1 MESDRYNFKIVEQKW
16 QDYWLKNKTFK
27 AEIIKNKKKFY
38 CLEMFPYPSGK
49 IHMGHVRNY
58 TIGDVLARYKSLQG
72 FNVLHPM
79 GWDSFGLPAENAAR
93 QNNLNPK
100 EWTEENISIMKNQ
113 LKKLGLSID
122 WDREIST
129 CSPDYYKHQQQF
141 FLELYDKGLV
151 YRKENYV
158 NWDPIDETVLAN
170 EQVIEGKGWRSGATV
185 ERKKLTQ
192 WFFNISKFSNDL
204 LEGLNQLDEW
214 PNKVKI
220 MQKNWIGKSF
230 GCEIDFEIEG
240 NSEVKSVSCFTTR
253 PDTLFGFS
261 FLAVSVDHPIS
272 KLYENNKEF
281 IKFKNKCSKTGTTE
295 ESIAQAEK
303 IGFKTNLV
311 AINPLNKNQKVPVY
325 FANFVLMDYGFGAIF
340 GCPAHDQRDLDFALK
355 YNLDVVPVVKPFGES
370 DNFIVSKV
378 AYTGPG
384 IIFNSKFLDG
394 LKAPDQSIAEAIKI
408 IEERKIGKKKINF
421 RLKDW
426 GISRQRYWG
435 CPIPIAYK
443 KNNEVV
449 KVPLEKLPIK
459 LPEKINLSTNG
470 NPLDHHEDWKKIIIN
485 DEECLLETDT
495 LDTFVDSSWYF
506 LRFCS
511 PKNKMNGFDIDEAN
525 YWMPVDQYIGGVE
538 HAILHL
544 LYSRFFTRAL
554 DYKVDKIK
562 FKEPFKSLFTQG
574 MVCHETYKDKD
585 NKWLSP
591 DEVISDNGRDYF
603 NKENKSEKILVGPSE
618 SMSKSKRNT
627 IDPEQMI
634 KNYGADAVRLFIL
647 SDSPPEKDV
656 QWSDQGML
664 ASYKFIQKFWI
675 LHKKLTLK
683 IEESEQRQKQNFN
696 EAIEEFTNQMLNKIN
711 ISLNKFSYNVII
723 ANLHEIYSFF
733 NKVSEEKNVYKNL
746 LNNYEKILTIMLPV
760 TPHLASE
767 CLGEIKKNNNYS
779 WPEISL
785 KYLQKKKYNIV
796 VQINGKKRSIILIE
810 KSIEEADLLKKI
822 KKAKELEKFLSGK
835 DIIKT
840 IFIKDKLINLI
851 VK

>member
-1 MESDRYNFKIVEQKW
+1 
-16 QDYWLKNKTFK
+16 
-27 AEIIKNKKKFY
+27 
-38 CLEMFPYPSGK
+38 
-49 IHMGHVRNY
+49 
-58 TIGDVLARYKSLQG
+58 
-72 FNVLHPM
+72 M
-79 GWDSFGLPAENAAR
+79 GWDSFGMPAENAAR
-93 QNNLNPK
+93 QNNLDPK
-100 EWTEENISIMKNQ
+100 DWTEKNISTMKIQ

-158 NWDPIDETVLAN
+158 NWDPVDQTVLAN
-170 EQVIEGKGWRSGATV
+170 EQVIDGKGWRSGAPV
-185 ERKKLTQ
+185 ERKKLSQ
-192 WFFNISKFSNDL
+192 WFFNISKFSDDL
-204 LEGLNQLDEW
+204 LQGLDQLDEW
-214 PNKVKI
+214 PNKVKV

-230 GCEIDFEIEG
+230 GCEIDFKVEG
-240 NSEVKSVSCFTTR
+240 NPNVKSISCFTTR

-272 KLYENNKEF
+272 KLYENNEEF
-281 IKFKNKCSKTGTTE
+281 INFKAACSKTGTTE

-303 IGFKTNLV
+303 IGFKTNLT
-311 AINPLNKNQKVPVY
+311 AINPLDETKQVPVY
-325 FANFVLMDYGFGAIF
+325 FANFVLMDYGFGAVF

-355 YNLDVVPVVKPFGES
+355 YNLDVISVVKPNDKGNDFK
-370 DNFIVSKV
+370 VSKE

-384 IIFNSKFLDG
+384 VIFNSKFLDG
-394 LKAPDQSIAEAIKI
+394 LKVPEQSILETIKI
-408 IEERKIGKKKINF
+408 LEERKIGKKKINF

-426 GISRQRYWG
+426 GVSRQRYWG

-443 KNNEVV
+443 KNNEII

-459 LPEKINLSTNG
+459 LPENINLNTNG
-470 NPLDHHEDWKKIIIN
+470 NPLDHQENWRKIIID
-485 DEECLLETDT
+485 DEECMLETDT

-511 PKNKMNGFDIDEAN
+511 PKNEDLGFDIDEVN

-554 DYKVDKIK
+554 DYKIDKIK
-562 FKEPFKSLFTQG
+562 VKEPFKGLFTQG
-574 MVCHETYKDKD
+574 MVCHETYKDQN

-591 DEVISDNGRDYF
+591 DEVFSENGKDF
-603 NKENKSEKILVGPSE
+603 FSKINISEKIKVGPSE
-618 SMSKSKRNT
+618 SMSKSKKNT

-634 KNYGADAVRLFIL
+634 KDYGADAVRLFIL

-656 QWSDQGML
+656 QWSDQGMI

-675 LHKKLTLK
+675 LHKKIVL
-683 IEESEQRQKQNFN
+683 SSQQQQKGDQGFN
-696 EAIEEFTNQMLNKIN
+696 ESIEEFTNQTINKIN
-711 ISLNKFSYNVII
+711 VSLNKFSYNVII
-723 ANLHEIYSFF
+723 ANLHEIYTFF
-733 NKVSEEKNVYKNL
+733 NKILEGKSFNKNL
-746 LNNYEKILTIMLPV
+746 MANYIKILTIMLPI

-767 CLGEIKKNNNYS
+767 CLEEITTNKNYS
-779 WPEISL
+779 WPEIKD
-785 KYLQKKKYNIV
+785 KYLQSNLCKIV
-796 VQINGKKRSIILIE
+796 IQINGKKRGLILMKKNIKESDLIE
-810 KSIEEADLLKKI
+810 EVKKTKELQRFIEEKI
-822 KKAKELEKFLSGK
+822 
-835 DIIKT
+835 IIKT

-851 VK
+851 LK